1 LACAC
6 AKLNPN
12 ALMSIL
18 SWPQLIT
25 SQPTVRL
32 IVASAQCGST
42 KGQRYL
48 AKLVLTWGVSEA
60 WPMLIVGRMRMDPVS
75 HGFGAIRNL
84 SWLLGALFITMSASA
99 PTSAMSS
106 VPSQGIALMCK
117 VSGVNAIRPATSEAA
132 VCASFKQHI
141 DRALAVQ
148 TQLVGSLPVKSR
160 GEWITIDL
168 HFLKSG
174 TATAD
179 VVSRLRSKTTI
190 HPQIAVDVMDK
201 SLGSGEVGKLAR
213 EVARTISSTNE
224 NAG

>member
-1 LACAC
+1 
-6 AKLNPN
+6 
-12 ALMSIL
+12 M
-18 SWPQLIT
+18 
-25 SQPTVRL
+25 
-32 IVASAQCGST
+32 
-42 KGQRYL
+42 
-48 AKLVLTWGVSEA
+48 LV
-60 WPMLIVGRMRMDPVS
+60 VGTMRMDPVS

-84 SWLLGALFITMSASA
+84 SWLLGTLFITMSASA

-106 VPSQGIALMCK
+106 VPSQRIALMCK
-117 VSGVNAIRPATSEAA
+117 VSGVNAIHPATSEAA

-148 TQLVGSLPVKSR
+148 TQLVGSPPVKSR
-160 GEWITIDL
+160 GEWITVEL

-201 SLGSGEVGKLAR
+201 SLGLGEVGKLAR
-213 EVARTISSTNE
+213 EVARRVSSTNE